1 MMRQQAGRTGLE
13 PLHAVRRNQTEACA
27 MPRGIPMGSETM
39 AQSDR
44 LAWPMAVA
52 GIASLSAV
60 LWVGVI
66 GAVRL
71 VVG

>member
-1 MMRQQAGRTGLE
+1 MRQHTGRQGLE
-13 PLHAVRRNQTEACA
+13 PLHAAQRNHGEARA
-27 MPRGIPMGSETM
+27 VPFGVTLASETM
-39 AQSDR
+39 AAHDR

-60 LWVGVI
+60 LWLGVI